1 MKLKTV
7 EVEGKK
13 YAEIDSEGRVLY
25 DDDGKEFA
33 FDAAKTY
40 GKIRELTHENEGHR
54 KAKEEMADKLKALDG
69 VDPDKY
75 QEAIAALEK
84 IDQKKLMEAGEVD
97 KLRKEIEEQWRNKYD
112 ADVGEAKKQLEA
124 LQNQY
129 NGEKLASAFNGSK
142 FIKDNLAVPAD
153 MAKATF
159 GDRFKIE
166 NGKMVAYDQ
175 SGNTIYSRKNPGEP
189 ADFDEAMSQIVE
201 SYQYKDSI
209 LKASNHQGTGSDGGG
224 QGGNART
231 ISREQFEAMPAGEKG
246 KVAQA
251 MREGTVKIA
260 E

>member
-7 EVEGKK
+7 EIEGKQ

-25 DDDGKEFA
+25 DNNGEEFA
-33 FDAAKTY
+33 FDAAQTY
-40 GKIRELTHENEGHR
+40 GKIQELQRE
-54 KAKEEMADKLKALDG
+54 AKTNREAKQEMADKLKALDG
-69 VDPDKY
+69 VDPEKY
-75 QEAIAALEK
+75 REAVAALEK
-84 IDQKKLMEAGEVD
+84 LDQKKLLDAGEVD
-97 KLRKEIEEQWRNKYD
+97 KLRKEIEDGWRQKYET
-112 ADVGEAKKQLEA
+112 DVGDAQKQLEQ
-124 LQNQY
+124 LRNQY

-166 NGKMVAYDQ
+166 DGKLVAVDQ
-175 SGNTIYSRKNPGEP
+175 SGNTIYSRKNPGAP

-209 LKASNHQGTGSDGGG
+209 LKASNHQGTGGDGGG
-224 QGGNART
+224 GGQKRT
-231 ISREQFEAMPAGEKG
+231 ITRDQFQSMAPAEQAKM
-246 KVAQA
+246 AQA
-251 MREGTVKIA
+251 AREGTVQIS